1 MRGGEDLAKDMYH
14 AVGRRKSSVARV
26 FLSEGSGK
34 ITVNGRDLREYLKR
48 DSLAILVKQPLDVT
62 NTEAKYDIKA
72 TVRGGGN
79 SGQAGALRLGIARA
93 ILMHD
98 ESHKKVLKAG
108 GFLTRDPREK
118 ERKKYG
124 QPGARK
130 KFQFSK
136 R

>member
-1 MRGGEDLAKDMYH
+1 MAKEVYH

-26 FLSEGSGK
+26 FLSLGTGK
-34 ITVNGRDLREYLKR
+34 ILVNGRDLNEYLKR
-48 DSLAILVKQPLDVT
+48 EALAMIVKQPLEVT
-62 NTEAKYDIKA
+62 NTVGRYDIKA
-72 TVRGGGN
+72 TVKGGGVA
-79 SGQAGALRLGIARA
+79 GQSGALRLGISRA
-93 ILMHD
+93 IMMHD
-98 ESHKKVLKAG
+98 ETQKKVLKVG

-124 QPGARK
+124 QAGRRR